1 MSNKAGTAST
11 EEDCMEL
18 WGKRKHEQIE
28 HTHITEGTD
37 HEDDDGKTVLRIW
50 SPYHLQKCM
59 PTVLSIRTITIS
71 HHHRREI
78 RGFIHRP
85 TDHKLQTQE
94 LHQSTPE
101 KIQNLDNFSANNF
114 LSAPNQTLIL
124 CLGADYKNGFGG
136 GLIASET
143 IHGHRVQG
151 IRLYLTASGI
161 ARA

>member
-94 LHQSTPE
+94 LLASINARKDPE
-101 KIQNLDNFSANNF
+101 PRQF
-114 LSAPNQTLIL
+114 
-124 CLGADYKNGFGG
+124 
-136 GLIASET
+136 
-143 IHGHRVQG
+143 
-151 IRLYLTASGI
+151 
-161 ARA
+161 